1 LDGPGITKEYRQ
13 QGFQRFLTLAA
24 MHWLREKG
32 ARSITLE
39 YWGDDE
45 QAIAIYRGL
54 GFEVVREYF
63 TYQKELK

>member
-1 LDGPGITKEYRQ
+1 LDAPGLVKEYRQ
-13 QGFQRFLTLAA
+13 RGFQRFLTLTV

-32 ARSITLE
+32 TRPITLE

-54 GFEVVREYF
+54 GFELVNEQV
-63 TYQKELK
+63 TYHKELE